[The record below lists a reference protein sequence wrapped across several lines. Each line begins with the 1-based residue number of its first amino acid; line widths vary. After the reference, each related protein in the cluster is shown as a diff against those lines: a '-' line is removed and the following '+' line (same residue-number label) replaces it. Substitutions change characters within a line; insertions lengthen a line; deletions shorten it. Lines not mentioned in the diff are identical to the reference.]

1 VKRVLVVSYHFP
13 PIGGAGAQ
21 RPAKLVRRL
30 RQLGYESVVVTGPG
44 PGNTRWTPRDDELNA
59 DLPPGTEVLRLQG
72 PEPAPEGRVQRLLGH
87 DPWSDW
93 WIEGVVATSRRAGPV
108 DLVYAWM
115 GPFESAKAAASV
127 ARERRVPWV
136 GDLGDPW
143 ALDEMAVYPTGL
155 HRALDLR
162 RMRRSLGRADAI
174 VMSTPEAA
182 AQVRAAIP
190 ELEGKPVVAIPNGFA
205 ADDFAAPVVPRADD
219 AFRIVHT
226 GYLHTELGE
235 RTRRTASLRRL
246 VGGAAR
252 GLDILPRSHVY
263 LLQAVEGLLAS
274 DRTLASTLEVHLAG
288 VLSPLDRRVAEQS
301 AAVRLRGYLPHSET
315 LMLMRTADLLFL
327 PMHELPPGQR
337 ARIVPGKTYE
347 YLAAGPPI
355 LAAVPDGD
363 ARDLLVDAGN
373 AHVCRPK
380 DVDGLAAAIAGE
392 LARFRAG
399 AAVTPARAD
408 VVARYEYAAL
418 ARRLVALFDSLLVA
432 IPEAAAAVA

>member
-1 VKRVLVVSYHFP
+1 MKRVLVISYHFP

-44 PGNTRWTPRDDELNA
+44 PGDTRWTPRDDELNA
-59 DLPPGTEVLRLQG
+59 DLPPGTEVLRLHG
-72 PEPAPEGRVQRLLGH
+72 PEPSSEGRVQRLLGH

-93 WIEGVVATSRRAGPV
+93 WIDGTVDASRTAGPA

-115 GPFESAKAAASV
+115 GPFESAQAAATV
-127 ARERRVPWV
+127 ARERGVPWV

-143 ALDEMAVYPTGL
+143 ALDEMAVYPSSL
-155 HRALDLR
+155 HRALELR
-162 RMRRSLGRADAI
+162 RMRRSLARADAI
-174 VMSTPEAA
+174 VMSTEEAA
-182 AQVRAAIP
+182 AQVRAHVP
-190 ELEGKPVVAIPNGFA
+190 ELEGKPVLAIPNGFD
-205 ADDFAAPVVPRADD
+205 ADDFAAPLEPRTDG

-235 RTRRTASLRRL
+235 RTRRTASVRRV
-246 VGGAAR
+246 VGGATR

-263 LLQAVEGLLAS
+263 LLQAVDRLLAS
-274 DRTLASTLEVHLAG
+274 DPALASTLEVHLAG
-288 VLSPLDRRVAEQS
+288 VLSPLDRKVAERS
-301 AAVRLRGYLPHSET
+301 PTVRLRGYLPHSET
-315 LMLMRTADLLFL
+315 VTLMRTADLLFL
-327 PMHELPPGQR
+327 PMHDLPRGVR

-363 ARDLLVDAGN
+363 ARDLLAEAGN
-373 AHVCRPK
+373 ARVCRPS
-380 DVDGLAAAIAGE
+380 DVDGLAAAIAAE

-399 AAVTPARAD
+399 AAVPPARAD
-408 VVARYEYAAL
+408 VVARYEYAVL
-418 ARRLVALFDSLLVA
+418 ARRLAALFESLEAV
-432 IPEAAAAVA
+432 PEAAAAVA